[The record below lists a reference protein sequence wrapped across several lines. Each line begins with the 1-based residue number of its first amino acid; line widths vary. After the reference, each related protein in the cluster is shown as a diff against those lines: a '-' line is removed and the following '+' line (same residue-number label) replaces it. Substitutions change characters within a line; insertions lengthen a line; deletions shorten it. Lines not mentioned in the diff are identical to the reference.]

1 MALLVTKLSKYYKS
15 FGKNIV
21 KFLHTFAM
29 AFTCKFQFY
38 PLRKQSIC
46 NLVTILS
53 LCNNLECTHFV
64 SRILKNYIDWMAA
77 YLLGEL
83 ISIIRSEKSAFLCF
97 YMFYFFTVIFLY
109 IMKITIWGILL
120 SLVKKMA
127 NPWLNEFDVYI
138 NFIRIYVGIE
148 RDIVKTHFMKNIK
161 YQPIL
166 LFIVLI

>member
-1 MALLVTKLSKYYKS
+1 MALLDTKLSKYYKS
-15 FGKNIV
+15 FGENIV

-64 SRILKNYIDWMAA
+64 SRILNIYIDWMAA

-83 ISIIRSEKSAFLCF
+83 ISIISSEKSAFFSF

-109 IMKITIWGILL
+109 IMKITIWGISIYSPLWPRKWQTL
-120 SLVKKMA
+120 DWMSLM
-127 NPWLNEFDVYI
+127 F
-138 NFIRIYVGIE
+138 
-148 RDIVKTHFMKNIK
+148 TS
-161 YQPIL
+161 IL
-166 LFIVLI
+166 LEFMLV